1 MNSKPKCS
9 AFSLKLPGEAP
20 DVLRTDVLDQL
31 DAPSIIP
38 HIAFGNGKQYPYEQ
52 VYRSNLHILIDTISA
67 EYLFSTRW
75 FRAGLL
81 KKKETW
87 KEIKSA
93 LFRGTFAKSLQ
104 LFKDYVSAFL
114 SSCHDLL
121 GTLLIAKI
129 TEHHK
134 MVAERRGLKIPEL
147 DTFFDELDDMIWK
160 KAFEIIDLNIKNLK
174 SFRSA
179 SNSYEF
185 RPHFVF
191 NSYSYSIFIS

>member
-1 MNSKPKCS
+1 MSSKPKCS
-9 AFSLKLPGEAP
+9 AFSLKLPGEATS
-20 DVLRTDVLDQL
+20 VLRTDVLDQL

-38 HIAFGNGKQYPYEQ
+38 HVAAQSGKQYPYEQ
-52 VYRSNLHILIDTISA
+52 VYRSNLRILVDTISA

-93 LFRGTFAKSLQ
+93 LFKGTFDKSLQ
-104 LFKDYVSAFL
+104 LFKENVTSFL

-121 GTLLIAKI
+121 GTLLMAQI
-129 TEHHK
+129 TEHHR

-147 DTFFDELDDMIWK
+147 DAFFKELDGMIWN
-160 KAFEIIDLNIKNLK
+160 KAFTIIDLNIKNLK
-174 SFRSA
+174 SFRS
-179 SNSYEF
+179 SSSSYEF
-185 RPHFVF
+185 RPHFV
-191 NSYSYSIFIS
+191 NKH

>member
-1 MNSKPKCS
+1 M
-9 AFSLKLPGEAP
+9 KLPGEAP
-20 DVLRTDVLDQL
+20 DVLRTDVLGQL

-38 HIAFGNGKQYPYEQ
+38 HIALGNGKQYPYEQ

-104 LFKDYVSAFL
+104 LFKDNVAAFL

-129 TEHHK
+129 TEHHR

-147 DTFFDELDDMIWK
+147 DAFFAELDDMIWK

-174 SFRSA
+174 SFRSS

-185 RPHFVF
+185 RPHFVLRIF
-191 NSYSYSIFIS
+191 NPSILIINNIHF